1 MLMPDRTE
9 LSVRNRRILCHVG
22 AFALGLA
29 MSAGPLC
36 AQVPVGGEASAPGVR
51 AGDVIRVWVW
61 REKDLSG
68 EFPVNARG
76 RVVLPLLGELQVAG
90 VGADVLSDSLRV
102 LLRQFITNPS
112 IDVTVLR
119 RISVQGQV
127 VKPGFYTVD
136 ATFNIAAVIALA
148 GGASASGDAG
158 KVRLRRGSQV
168 ILKRLDAAAVVERSP
183 VQSGDEIY
191 VPQRGFLARNGSMI
205 LWILA
210 SSAATVAVTLA
221 LR

>member
-1 MLMPDRTE
+1 M
-9 LSVRNRRILCHVG
+9 RNRRIIWCCICVG
-22 AFALGLA
+22 ALGVA
-29 MSAGPLC
+29 MSAGQLH
-36 AQVPVGGEASAPGVR
+36 AQAPVAGDAVAPGVR

-76 RVVLPLLGELQVAG
+76 RVVLPLLGERQVAG
-90 VGADVLSDSLRV
+90 VAADVLSDSLRV

-136 ATFNIAAVIALA
+136 ATFNISAVIALA

-168 ILKRLDAAAVVERSP
+168 IVRQLDAAAVVERSP

-205 LWILA
+205 LWIVA
-210 SSAATVAVTLA
+210 SSVATVAMTRA